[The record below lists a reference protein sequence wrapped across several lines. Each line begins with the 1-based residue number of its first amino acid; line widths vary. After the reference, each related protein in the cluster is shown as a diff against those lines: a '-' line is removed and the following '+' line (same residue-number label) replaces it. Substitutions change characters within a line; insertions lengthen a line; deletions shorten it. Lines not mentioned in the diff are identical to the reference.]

1 MARAMTTLPMIHRLQ
16 LKIAAAWLLDMDNP
30 LQAAAELATLDHAF
44 HDHPHVVA
52 LRQRIRD
59 TALARWQRCLRLALR
74 HMALNRGDPLG
85 PLYAAFCLRHL
96 G

>member
-1 MARAMTTLPMIHRLQ
+1 MIHRLR
-16 LKIAAAWLLDMDNP
+16 LKIAECWLIDMGNPDEAA
-30 LQAAAELATLDHAF
+30 ATLDTLDPALQV
-44 HDHPHVVA
+44 HPHVVA

-85 PLYAAFCLRHL
+85 PLYAAFCCRQLNRAP
-96 G
+96 